1 MSYSRLK
8 NRFQDLEVDELGD
21 PTTTQPGRKA
31 IKKLREIEA
40 LHLFSFK
47 TPIIYLQIMI
57 NNMTSFHYKL
67 LIFPFYL
74 HMINYLYF
82 LEYLY

>member
-47 TPIIYLQIMI
+47 TPILNEYII
-57 NNMTSFHYKL
+57 NNSS
-67 LIFPFYL
+67 
-74 HMINYLYF
+74 
-82 LEYLY
+82 